1 VLANVPVSR
10 KTVGVDN
17 ERRWSLP
24 RFWRRLT
31 LWPRLAIGVTI
42 GFLVLFAGFSLLGIR
57 SVDASTNR
65 ILHERLAIT
74 EELAE
79 DFDGLLQHRFAD
91 LAAFD
96 SRPSSPQMQRRL
108 LAEVFHA
115 GGGSLATVFLVGAD
129 GRVVASFGR
138 GAPAAGSHLTR
149 TPYVTRVLAAGRRQI
164 SPPFRDAR
172 GRPVVALAVPVQ
184 ASGTKRGV
192 LVGTLDLASPD
203 VTERLDAARRLGTT
217 GHAELVGPG
226 GIALASTEPGAA
238 LRPGEHLAFY
248 RRMLKQDRAA
258 IANTPVTPGT
268 HDPADL
274 QHTSHTMAF
283 VPLRTAPWGV
293 ALGGTEGE
301 TYAPAQHLRRTLML
315 AGGGALAALWL
326 LTLVGARLLVR
337 PVRDLTGAAEQ
348 MASGDLEHTV
358 RVSEG
363 GEIGVLA
370 ESLETM
376 RAQLKDS
383 LETVRRWGEELELK
397 VTDRTSELNA
407 RNQQLAA
414 VSAILAVAN
423 ETHELEDMLHRCLDV
438 VLEQTHA
445 NGAAVQLL
453 ADGQPAETVAAG
465 TWTDFPCAACTERS
479 CLEAAVEGK
488 PVYLKPDGAERRHDA
503 CTARGE
509 SLAVLPLRG
518 PSGIL
523 GVLTLGRRDGELP
536 TREER
541 TILAAICD
549 QIAVAV
555 ENTRLAGELRRLEAR
570 HEVQRLR
577 SELISAVSHELR
589 TPLGFIKSYAT
600 TLLRENT
607 PIAAATRRHFLE
619 IIDEETDKLEQMIDE
634 LLDAS
639 RLQAGRL
646 PIEREPVAL
655 EDLVGRAVRKMRP
668 KLAESGHTITLRLP
682 AGKVPVVADA
692 LRIEQVLDNLLENAE
707 RYSEPTSP
715 VEVSLLAEDGQA
727 LISVTDRG
735 NGLTPAELDQIFE
748 PFYRGPNA
756 KQSGI
761 RGAGLGLAI
770 CRGIVE
776 AHGGRIW
783 GETGHDRTT
792 FALTLP
798 LDTGGGEET
807 GAPTG

>member
-1 VLANVPVSR
+1 MLAAVPIPR
-10 KTVGVDN
+10 DTVGVNDDA
-17 ERRWSLP
+17 RWSLP

-31 LWPRLAIGVTI
+31 LWPRLAIGVTL
-42 GFLVLFAGFSLLGIR
+42 GFLVLFAGFSVLGIR
-57 SVDASTNR
+57 AVDASTNR

-74 EELAE
+74 KELAE
-79 DFDGLLQHRFAD
+79 DFDGLLQHRFGD

-96 SRPSSPQMQRRL
+96 GRPSSPQVQQRL

-115 GGGSLATVFLVGAD
+115 SGGSFTTVVLVGPD
-129 GRVVASFGR
+129 GRVVASLGK
-138 GAPAAGSHLTR
+138 GAPAAGARLAGK
-149 TPYVTRVLAAGRRQI
+149 PYVARALATGRRGI
-164 SPPFRDAR
+164 SAPFRDAR
-172 GRPVVALAVPVQ
+172 GRPVVALAVPVR
-184 ASGTKRGV
+184 AAGAEPRV

-203 VTERLDAARRLGTT
+203 VMERLDAARRLGTT

-226 GIALASTEPGAA
+226 GIALASTEAGAA
-238 LRPGEHLAFY
+238 LHPGEHLSFY
-248 RRMLKQDRAA
+248 RKMLKAGRPG
-258 IANTPVTPGT
+258 IANTPVTPNA
-268 HDPADL
+268 HDPAEL
-274 QHTSHTMAF
+274 QHTPHTMAF
-283 VPLRTAPWGV
+283 VPLRTAPWAV
-293 ALGGTEGE
+293 ALGGTEDE
-301 TYAPAQHLRRTLML
+301 TYAPARHLRRTLML
-315 AGGGALAALWL
+315 AGGGSLAALWL
-326 LTLVGARLLVR
+326 LTLLGARLLVR
-337 PVRDLTGAAEQ
+337 PVRDLTSAAEQ
-348 MASGDLEHTV
+348 MASGDLEQTV

-397 VTDRTSELNA
+397 VADRTAELNA

-423 ETHELEDMLHRCLDV
+423 ETHELEDMLRRCLDV

-445 NGAAVQLL
+445 DGAAVQLL
-453 ADGQPAETVAAG
+453 ADGRAAETVAAG
-465 TWTDFPCAACTERS
+465 TWTEFPCAACTERS
-479 CLEAAVEGK
+479 CLDAAAEGK
-488 PVYLKPDGAERRHDA
+488 PVYLEPHSNERRHPGCA
-503 CTARGE
+503 IGGE

-518 PSGIL
+518 PSGVL

-536 TREER
+536 TPEER
-541 TILAAICD
+541 TILTAICD

-555 ENTRLAGELRRLEAR
+555 ENTRLAAELRRLEAQ

-600 TLLRENT
+600 TLLRENA
-607 PIAAATRRHFLE
+607 PIAPATRRHFLE
-619 IIDEETDKLEQMIDE
+619 IIDEETDKLEQMIDD

-646 PIEREPVAL
+646 PIERQPVAL
-655 EDLVGRAVRKMRP
+655 EDLVGRAVEKMRP
-668 KLAESGHTITLRLP
+668 TLAASGHTITLRLP
-682 AGKVPVVADA
+682 PGEVRVLADA
-692 LRIEQVLDNLLENAE
+692 LRIEQVLDNLLENAG
-707 RYSEPTSP
+707 RYSEPASP

-735 NGLTPAELDQIFE
+735 NGLAPAELEQIFE

-783 GETGHDRTT
+783 GETGHDRMT

-798 LDTGGGEET
+798 LDAGGGEQAD
-807 GAPTG
+807 GS